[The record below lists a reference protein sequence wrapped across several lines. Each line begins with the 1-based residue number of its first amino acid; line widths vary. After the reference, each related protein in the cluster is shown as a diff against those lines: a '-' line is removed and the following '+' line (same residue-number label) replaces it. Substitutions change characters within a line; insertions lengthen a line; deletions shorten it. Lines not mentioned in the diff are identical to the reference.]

1 MALGGVGAARGGVS
15 NWVDKQGHLDPLRI
29 ADSTEGVAGVGAG
42 VELLIKGLAIKD
54 NAKAA
59 KEL

>member
-1 MALGGVGAARGGVS
+1 M
-15 NWVDKQGHLDPLRI
+15 PLRI
-29 ADSTEGVAGVGAG
+29 ADSTEGATGVGAG
-42 VELLIKGLAIKD
+42 VEILMKGLAVED